1 MTLLKMAAAI
11 ISSVL
16 LAACGGGGDSTA
28 TPSTPALPSPS
39 APVVPTPG
47 GCANG
52 AGTSDCIF
60 RYGELVVM
68 VDKGAIKNLSALS
81 DTGGYVS
88 VGGTTNLC
96 EVWMDGTNVNVLK
109 STDGRPIVQCQ
120 VSPTNRTRKNYLL
133 HPENLTLSEYEGAI
147 PDTATRKS
155 TPFGTFGSSPYN
167 SCAVTRPN
175 GMHAI
180 VGSALYYITGTSDQL
195 MRVNAATAASTSCS
209 GATPVP
215 AALVQFVTAVSN

>member
-1 MTLLKMAAAI
+1 MAAAII

-28 TPSTPALPSPS
+28 TPSPS
-39 APVVPTPG
+39 APVPSTPTPVPG
-47 GCANG
+47 PTPVTCANG
-52 AGTSDCIF
+52 ATTSDCIF
-60 RYGELVVM
+60 RYGELVIM
-68 VDKGAIKNLSALS
+68 VDQGAIKNLSALS

-120 VSPTNRTRKNYLL
+120 VSPTNRMRKNYVL
-133 HPENLTLSEYEGAI
+133 HPGDLALSEYTGTI
-147 PDTATRKS
+147 PDTATRKG
-155 TPFGTFGSSPYN
+155 TPFGTFGSSPHN
-167 SCAVTRPN
+167 SCAVGSPV
-175 GMHAI
+175 GMSAI
-180 VGSALYYITGTSDQL
+180 SGGMLYYTTNTSYQL